1 MTRNT
6 LRRVEVAVPVYD
18 NGLKCRIREMFL
30 TMMSDNV
37 KARVQQPDGS
47 YRIEPDG
54 DSSLNA
60 QETLFEE
67 AYACPLLSRHA

>member
-1 MTRNT
+1 
-6 LRRVEVAVPVYD
+6 
-18 NGLKCRIREMFL
+18 MFL

-37 KARVQQPDGS
+37 KVRVQQPDGS
-47 YRIEPDG
+47 YKIEPDG

-67 AYACPLLSRHA
+67 AYAAARS

>member
-30 TMMSDNV
+30 TMISDNV

-47 YRIEPDG
+47 YKIEPDG
-54 DSSLNA
+54 DSCLNA

-67 AYACPLLSRHA
+67 AYAAARS